1 MSSSAP
7 ENRTCPPR
15 YAFPTNDVAE
25 ALAAISESLTWAV
38 EDLEEVPRAVQ
49 DAFSVSLTLAESSCV
64 LDPTARDLTTGVA
77 WVTATHSG
85 SAPFEDCSSQATA
98 ASTTSRRWSNST
110 GGVIELSGIR
120 DVKRVVRM
128 MPPDAEAA
136 AVLREWVEQADSLL
150 DVSALDLS
158 RADLSGADL
167 AMALLTQTVLRGTKL
182 VGADLYRAHL
192 ERAVL
197 DEADLTSASLVKAE
211 LDEASLRGATLDE
224 VDLESTALWAVDAR
238 SARFKAAK
246 LDGAS
251 LIDVRLEGADLSNA
265 SVRETSLKAVLDE
278 HTAVKGLSGTLF
290 GPAVI
295 DQAGVR
301 REING
306 LELEQWLNSRGA
318 NVRVL
323 APHSGD
329 ITYYA
334 KFSEGYSRSNPQG
347 IVRRRMADGVAH
359 DEAFTRNL
367 RWEPTEYL
375 PLYELGHN
383 EVDHVEISEAE
394 AAAFVE
400 KVREERS

>member
-1 MSSSAP
+1 M
-7 ENRTCPPR
+7 
-15 YAFPTNDVAE
+15 
-25 ALAAISESLTWAV
+25 
-38 EDLEEVPRAVQ
+38 
-49 DAFSVSLTLAESSCV
+49 
-64 LDPTARDLTTGVA
+64 
-77 WVTATHSG
+77 
-85 SAPFEDCSSQATA
+85 
-98 ASTTSRRWSNST
+98 
-110 GGVIELSGIR
+110 SGIR
-120 DVKRVVRM
+120 DVNRAVRV

-136 AVLREWVEQADSLL
+136 AALREWVEQADSLL

-167 AMALLTQTVLRGTKL
+167 AMALLTQTVLRSAKL
-182 VGADLYRAHL
+182 VGSDLYRAHL
-192 ERAVL
+192 EGAVL
-197 DEADLTSASLVKAE
+197 DDADLSGASLVKAE

-224 VDLESTALWAVDAR
+224 ADLGSTDLWAVDAR
-238 SARFKAAK
+238 SARFRAAK

-251 LIDVRLEGADLSNA
+251 LIDVRLQGADLTNA

-278 HTAVKGLSGTLF
+278 QTVVQGLSGTLF

-295 DQAGVR
+295 DQAGVQ
-301 REING
+301 REIDG
-306 LELEQWLNSRGA
+306 LELEQWLNTRGA

-323 APHSGD
+323 DPRSGD

-347 IVRRRMADGVAH
+347 IVRRRMVNGVAH

-375 PLYELGHN
+375 RLYELGHN

-394 AAAFVE
+394 AAAFIK
-400 KVREERS
+400 KVTEERS